1 MTQIKLNS
9 QRGVASLLTA
19 LVLLICITLVALV
32 SSKTVLVETQIAADN
47 YRASQAVAA
56 ANYALDYGVNYF
68 DAGGFDRVVN
78 ASGTGTAITGCTP
91 DNPLPAAGSPGSDC
105 IVDTGAA
112 DTDGDG
118 TIDQQFNALSLKSA
132 DLSQTTTATLAFNN
146 AAGTYCVAA
155 GATPD
160 MQHGMITATGF
171 SDDSLA
177 TRTITQCIAPLNI
190 LRDNGP
196 KQPLVAQ
203 GNVAL
208 TGNARIIN
216 RYTDTTVWSG
226 GLVQI
231 GSSSAMETFI
241 NSTSDPATTEA
252 ERIDTD
258 DDEHAQLVSNRN
270 LGNGLDIIDD
280 DPSLGNLV
288 GLEFFKNFFAVETRA
303 QLKQIAVDNGQSYTN
318 ISSAL
323 NPASPAPAT
332 GGLVW
337 IEGNQSMNGGT
348 IGSLAKPA
356 IVVVNG
362 DMTLTGGAT
371 IYGLLY
377 VAGTYTINGTPQIIG
392 ANIVEGTDLTTN
404 LQAAPP
410 IVSGTGTI
418 SLVYWPA
425 FAAGSGNPLP
435 SLTAVVSGSWR
446 DW

>member
-1 MTQIKLNS
+1 MTAYSINRPLEVFTMKAMTQTDLNT

-19 LVLLICITLVALV
+19 LVLLICITLVALI

-56 ANYALDYGVNYF
+56 ANYALDYGINYF
-68 DAGGFDRVVN
+68 DNGGFDQVVN
-78 ASGTGTAITGCTP
+78 A
-91 DNPLPAAGSPGSDC
+91 
-105 IVDTGAA
+105 TGAA
-112 DTDGDG
+112 GHDGIVDVM
-118 TIDQQFNALSLKSA
+118 TVPALISGFVGG
-132 DLSQTTTATLAFNN
+132 QTTTATLTFSN
-146 AAGTYCVAA
+146 AASTRCVPA
-155 GATPD
+155 GATTD
-160 MQHGMITATGF
+160 MKNGMLTATGF
-171 SDDSLA
+171 SDDRLA
-177 TRTITQCIAPLNI
+177 TRAISQCIAPLNI
-190 LRDNGP
+190 LRDGGP

-203 GNVAL
+203 GNVGL

-231 GSSSAMETFI
+231 GSSSTMETYI
-241 NSTSDPATTEA
+241 NSTSDPATTETDL
-252 ERIDTD
+252 IDTNNTH
-258 DDEHAQLVSNRN
+258 HAQLVSNRN

-303 QLKQIAVDNGQSYTN
+303 QLQEIAADAGQNYTN

-323 NPASPAPAT
+323 NPTAPAEPT
-332 GGLVW
+332 SGLVW
-337 IEGNQSMNGGT
+337 IEGDQAMSGGT
-348 IGSLAKPA
+348 IGSTAKPA

-362 DMTLTGGAT
+362 NMTLSGGAT

-377 VAGTYTINGTPQIIG
+377 VAGTYTIHGTSQIIG
-392 ANIVEGTDLTTN
+392 ANIVEGTDLASNT
-404 LQAAPP
+404 QATPP
-410 IVSGTGTI
+410 VVSGTGTI

-425 FAAGSGNPLP
+425 FAGGGANPLP
-435 SLTAVVSGSWR
+435 SLTAVVNGSWR